1 MVWRKKCEG
10 LKLGC
15 TSKGNK
21 AGTGS
26 RMALFIVAIAYR
38 KGVMLCEQYE
48 ERFTGKYYAEFV
60 RKYFPRAFTN
70 SANPR
75 GKLFLQNG
83 DRRQNSVA
91 AKRALDVNAK
101 LFSIP
106 PRNPEIN
113 PIENLFHLIQSKL
126 DRDALDRNITKETFE
141 RFSERVKETMENYP
155 VDTIDKIMD
164 SMDGRMTE
172 RIKCNGQRLK
182 Y

>member
-1 MVWRKKCEG
+1 MVDQVEC

-26 RMALFIVAIAYR
+26 RMVHFIVAIAYR

-48 ERFTGKYYAEFV
+48 ERFTGTYYAEFV

-75 GKLFLQNG
+75 GKLFLQDG
-83 DRRQNSVA
+83 DPRQNSVA
-91 AKRALDVNAK
+91 AKWALDDVNAK

-106 PRNPEIN
+106 PRSPDIN

-126 DRDALDRNITKETFE
+126 DRDALDQNITKETFE
-141 RFSERVKETMENYP
+141 RFSERVKQTMESYP
-155 VDTIDKIMD
+155 VDTIDKIID
-164 SMDGRMTE
+164 SMDKRMADI
-172 RIKCNGQRLK
+172 IKCNGQRLK

>member
-1 MVWRKKCEG
+1 
-10 LKLGC
+10 
-15 TSKGNK
+15 
-21 AGTGS
+21 
-26 RMALFIVAIAYR
+26 
-38 KGVMLCEQYE
+38 MLCEQYE

-60 RKYFPRAFTN
+60 RKHFPRAFTN

-75 GKLFLQNG
+75 GKLFLQDG
-83 DRRQNSVA
+83 DPRQNSVA
-91 AKRALDVNAK
+91 AKRALDDVNAK

-106 PRNPEIN
+106 PRSPDIN

-155 VDTIDKIMD
+155 VETIDKIID

-172 RIKCNGQRLK
+172 MIKCNGQRLK